1 MAAAA
6 AAAEGNSAAAATS
19 PPPPPPEGNDE
30 DGEEAES
37 PQEEEEDEEEEAAAA
52 GPSSG
57 VAGGNSAGFRLTAV
71 RRDPAVRLQH
81 GVSGLEPL
89 AWSEDHR
96 VSVSTARSIAVLEQ
110 LSDIQ
115 GGGSNS
121 SGGAATDLVIH
132 RTAVPAPAA
141 ACHLKVGSKKE
152 VAECKEKFASSKDP
166 TVSQTFML
174 DRVFNP
180 EGKSLPSMR
189 GFKYASWSPL
199 GCDANGRCL
208 LAALTVDNRL
218 TIHTNLNRLQWVQLV
233 DLTEFYGERLY
244 ENSYRLCKGEGPR
257 ADLGD
262 FSEFQ
267 RRHSMQ
273 TPVRMEWSG
282 ICTTQQVKHNNEC
295 RDVGSVLLA
304 VIFENGNIAV
314 WQFQLPFV
322 GKESITSCNTI
333 ESGISS
339 PSVLSWWEYEHS
351 NRKMS
356 GLIVGS
362 AFGPVKILPV
372 NLKAVKGYFTLRQP
386 VVLWQEMD
394 QLPVHSIKSI
404 PLYHPYQKCSC
415 SLVVAARGCYVFWC
429 LLLISKAGL
438 NVHNSHVTGLHS
450 LPIISMTAD
459 KQNGT
464 IYTCS
469 IDGKVRQLIPI
480 FTDVALKFEHQL
492 LKLSEV
498 FGSVRTHGIAV
509 SPCGAYLAVVTTEG
523 MTNGLHPITKS
534 YQVQFVTLKT
544 FEEAAAQLLESS
556 VQNLFRQV
564 DLTDLVRWK
573 ILKDKHIP
581 RFLQEALDKKIES
594 FGSTYFWRFKLF
606 LLRILYQS
614 LQKAPS
620 EALWRPTHEDT
631 KVLIAHSPGTDGSE
645 EPQQDEGTLKQD
657 SKQNPSNVVSG
668 VDMDDLADDSLVRPS
683 DLGGREP
690 MEEKLLEIQAQIE
703 AVEMH
708 LTREHMK
715 RVLGEVYLHTWITE
729 NTSIPTRGVCD
740 FLMCDESYDDR
751 TARVLIGH
759 ILKKM
764 NKQTFPEHCS
774 LCKEILPFADRKQ
787 AVCSNGH
794 IWLRCFLTY
803 QACQSLVYRRCLLRD
818 SIARHPTPEGIPTSE
833 FQDVLAWCQESP

>member
-1 MAAAA
+1 MESNTADKARVEPAADGPAPPKKEEGEAGGKEPAA
-6 AAAEGNSAAAATS
+6 DATPGPSAA
-19 PPPPPPEGNDE
+19 
-30 DGEEAES
+30 
-37 PQEEEEDEEEEAAAA
+37 
-52 GPSSG
+52 
-57 VAGGNSAGFRLTAV
+57 FRLLVT
-71 RRDPAVRLQH
+71 RREPAVRLQYAAS
-81 GVSGLEPL
+81 GVEPL

-96 VSVSTARSIAVLEQ
+96 VSVSTARSIAVLELICDVHNPGQ
-110 LSDIQ
+110 
-115 GGGSNS
+115 
-121 SGGAATDLVIH
+121 DLVIH
-132 RTAVPAPAA
+132 RTSVPAPLNS
-141 ACHLKVGSKKE
+141 CLLKVGSKAE
-152 VAECKEKFASSKDP
+152 VAECKEQFATSTDP

-180 EGKSLPSMR
+180 EGKALPPMR
-189 GFKYASWSPL
+189 GFKYTSWSPM

-208 LAALTVDNRL
+208 LAALTMDNRL
-218 TIHTNLNRLQWVQLV
+218 TIQANLNRLQWVQLV
-233 DLTEFYGERLY
+233 DLTEIYGKRLY
-244 ENSYRLCKGEGPR
+244 ENNYGLSENEDSEV
-257 ADLGD
+257 DLED

-273 TPVRMEWSG
+273 TAVRMEWSG

-304 VIFENGNIAV
+304 VLFENGDIAV
-314 WQFQLPFV
+314 WQFQLPFA
-322 GKESITSCNTI
+322 GKDSISSCNTI
-333 ESGISS
+333 ESGINS

-386 VVLWQEMD
+386 VLLWKEMD
-394 QLPVHSIKSI
+394 QLPVHSIKCV

-415 SLVVAARGCYVFWC
+415 SLVVAARGPYVFWC

-450 LPIISMTAD
+450 LPIVSMTAD

-464 IYTCS
+464 VYTCS
-469 IDGKVRQLIPI
+469 SDGKVRQLIPI

-492 LKLSEV
+492 IKLADV

-509 SPCGAYLAVVTTEG
+509 SPCGAYLAVITTEG
-523 MTNGLHPITKS
+523 MVNGLHPVNKN

-556 VQNLFRQV
+556 VQNLFKQV
-564 DLTDLVRWK
+564 DLIDLVRWK
-573 ILKDKHIP
+573 ILKYKLIP
-581 RFLQEALDKKIES
+581 QFLQEALEKKIES
-594 FGSTYFWRFKLF
+594 SGATYFWRFKLF

-614 LQKAPS
+614 MQKTPS
-620 EALWRPTHEDT
+620 EALWKPNPEDS
-631 KVLIAHSPGTDGSE
+631 KILLIDSPGMGIAEDE
-645 EPQQDEGTLKQD
+645 QQDEGTSSRQVTKLGLQERRKEGDPED
-657 SKQNPSNVVSG
+657 STDDTLTQSG
-668 VDMDDLADDSLVRPS
+668 D
-683 DLGGREP
+683 GGQEP
-690 MEEKLLEIQAQIE
+690 IEEKLLEIQGKIE

-729 NTSIPTRGVCD
+729 NTSIPTRGLCN
-740 FLMCDESYDDR
+740 FLMSDEDYDDR

-759 ILKKM
+759 ISKKM

-774 LCKEILPFADRKQ
+774 LCKEVLPFTDRKQ

-803 QACQSLVYRRCLLRD
+803 QSCQSLIYRRCLLHD
-818 SIARHPTPEGIPTSE
+818 SIARHPVPEDPDWIKRLL
-833 FQDVLAWCQESP
+833 QSPCPFCDSPVF

>member
-6 AAAEGNSAAAATS
+6 ERGGSPSLSA
-19 PPPPPPEGNDE
+19 
-30 DGEEAES
+30 GEEEPPLGLDS
-37 PQEEEEDEEEEAAAA
+37 LVEEAAAA
-52 GPSSG
+52 P
-57 VAGGNSAGFRLTAV
+57 SAGFRLTAV
-71 RRDPAVRLQH
+71 RREPAVRLQH

-110 LSDIQ
+110 LSDVH
-115 GGGSNS
+115 
-121 SGGAATDLVIH
+121 SGGQEMVIH
-132 RTAVPAPAA
+132 RTAVPAPSA
-141 ACHLKVGSKKE
+141 ACLLKVGPKRE
-152 VAECKEKFASSKDP
+152 VAECKEKFASSVDP

-180 EGKSLPSMR
+180 ERKSLPPMR
-189 GFKYASWSPL
+189 GFKYSSWSPL

-208 LAALTVDNRL
+208 LAALTMDNRL
-218 TIHTNLNRLQWVQLV
+218 TIHANLNRLQWVQLV
-233 DLTEFYGERLY
+233 DLTEIYGERLY
-244 ENSYRLCKGEGPR
+244 EASYKLSKADAPRGE
-257 ADLGD
+257 LGD

-304 VIFENGNIAV
+304 VLFENGNIAV
-314 WQFQLPFV
+314 WQFQLPFL

-333 ESGISS
+333 ESGITS
-339 PSVLSWWEYEHS
+339 PSVLSWWEYEHN

-394 QLPVHSIKSI
+394 QLPVHSIKCI

-415 SLVVAARGCYVFWC
+415 SLVVAARGAYVFWC

-450 LPIISMTAD
+450 LPIVSMTAD

-464 IYTCS
+464 VYTCS
-469 IDGKVRQLIPI
+469 SDGK
-480 FTDVALKFEHQL
+480 
-492 LKLSEV
+492 
-498 FGSVRTHGIAV
+498 
-509 SPCGAYLAVVTTEG
+509 
-523 MTNGLHPITKS
+523 
-534 YQVQFVTLKT
+534 
-544 FEEAAAQLLESS
+544 
-556 VQNLFRQV
+556 
-564 DLTDLVRWK
+564 
-573 ILKDKHIP
+573 
-581 RFLQEALDKKIES
+581 EALDKKIES
-594 FGSTYFWRFKLF
+594 CGSTYFWRFKLF

-614 LQKAPS
+614 MQKAPS
-620 EALWRPTHEDT
+620 EVMWRPSHEDA
-631 KVLIAHSPGTDGSE
+631 KILISDSPGMGSTE
-645 EPQQDEGTLKQD
+645 DDQEEGT
-657 SKQNPSNVVSG
+657 SKQASKQSLCDTG
-668 VDMDDLADDSLVRPS
+668 KGMDIDDTADDSLPQSS
-683 DLGGREP
+683 DIGGREP

-740 FLMCDESYDDR
+740 FLMSDDGYDDR

-774 LCKEILPFADRKQ
+774 LCKEILPFTDRKQ

-803 QACQSLVYRRCLLRD
+803 QSCQSLVYRRCLLHD
-818 SIARHPTPEGIPTSE
+818 SIARHPTPEDPEWIKRLLQGPCT
-833 FQDVLAWCQESP
+833 FCDSPVF

>member
-1 MAAAA
+1 MIEDALFQV
-6 AAAEGNSAAAATS
+6 GINSRKVFLLQLFL
-19 PPPPPPEGNDE
+19 EVLFVIF
-30 DGEEAES
+30 
-37 PQEEEEDEEEEAAAA
+37 QV
-52 GPSSG
+52 GP
-57 VAGGNSAGFRLTAV
+57 
-71 RRDPAVRLQH
+71 
-81 GVSGLEPL
+81 
-89 AWSEDHR
+89 
-96 VSVSTARSIAVLEQ
+96 
-110 LSDIQ
+110 
-115 GGGSNS
+115 
-121 SGGAATDLVIH
+121 
-132 RTAVPAPAA
+132 
-141 ACHLKVGSKKE
+141 KKE
-152 VAECKEKFASSKDP
+152 VAECKEKFANSMDP

-180 EGKSLPSMR
+180 EGKSLPPMR
-189 GFKYASWSPL
+189 GFKYSSWSPL

-208 LAALTVDNRL
+208 LAALTMDNRL
-218 TIHTNLNRLQWVQLV
+218 TIHANLNRLQWMQLV
-233 DLTEFYGERLY
+233 DLTEIYGERLY
-244 ENSYRLCKGEGPR
+244 EASYKLSKADTPRGE
-257 ADLGD
+257 LED
-262 FSEFQ
+262 FPEFQ

-304 VIFENGNIAV
+304 VLFENGNIAV
-314 WQFQLPFV
+314 WQFQLPFL

-333 ESGISS
+333 ESGICS
-339 PSVLSWWEYEHS
+339 PSVLSWWEYEHN

-394 QLPVHSIKSI
+394 QLPVHSIKCI

-415 SLVVAARGCYVFWC
+415 SLVVAARGAYVFWC

-450 LPIISMTAD
+450 LPIVSMTAD

-464 IYTCS
+464 VYTCS
-469 IDGKVRQLIPI
+469 SDGKVRQLIPI

-492 LKLSEV
+492 IKLSEV

-509 SPCGAYLAVVTTEG
+509 SPCGAYLAVITTEG
-523 MTNGLHPITKS
+523 MTNGLHPVNKN

-564 DLTDLVRWK
+564 DLTDRVRWK

-581 RFLQEALDKKIES
+581 QFLQEALDKKIES
-594 FGSTYFWRFKLF
+594 CGSTYFWRLKLF

-614 LQKAPS
+614 MQKAPS
-620 EALWRPTHEDT
+620 EVMWRPSHEDA
-631 KVLIAHSPGTDGSE
+631 KILISDSPGMGSTE
-645 EPQQDEGTLKQD
+645 DDQEEGT
-657 SKQNPSNVVSG
+657 SKQASRQSLCDTG
-668 VDMDDLADDSLVRPS
+668 KGMDIDDTADDSFPQSS
-683 DLGGREP
+683 DIGGREP

-740 FLMCDESYDDR
+740 FLMSDAGYDDR
-751 TARVLIGH
+751 TARVSAPLCSGGLVLKVTSFSPFH
-759 ILKKM
+759 ILNLNYNFEVGKR
-764 NKQTFPEHCS
+764 TVITSS
-774 LCKEILPFADRKQ
+774 LPVSLSCHSLKLWSMRERKDRWWNLDRVQ
-787 AVCSNGH
+787 
-794 IWLRCFLTY
+794 
-803 QACQSLVYRRCLLRD
+803 
-818 SIARHPTPEGIPTSE
+818 
-833 FQDVLAWCQESP
+833 

>member
-1 MAAAA
+1 MAAAAGASGGSPAAAEEEPPLGLDSLVEEAAAA
-6 AAAEGNSAAAATS
+6 AAA
-19 PPPPPPEGNDE
+19 
-30 DGEEAES
+30 
-37 PQEEEEDEEEEAAAA
+37 
-52 GPSSG
+52 
-57 VAGGNSAGFRLTAV
+57 SAGFRLTAV
-71 RRDPAVRLQH
+71 RREPAVRLQH

-110 LSDIQ
+110 LSDVH
-115 GGGSNS
+115 GGGQEM
-121 SGGAATDLVIH
+121 VIH

-141 ACHLKVGSKKE
+141 ACYLKVGPKKE
-152 VAECKEKFASSKDP
+152 VAECREKFSSSMDP

-180 EGKSLPSMR
+180 EGKSLPPMR
-189 GFKYASWSPL
+189 GFKYSSWSPL

-208 LAALTVDNRL
+208 LAALTMDNRL
-218 TIHTNLNRLQWVQLV
+218 TIHANLNRLQWVQLV
-233 DLTEFYGERLY
+233 DLTEIYGERLY
-244 ENSYRLCKGEGPR
+244 EASYKLSKADTPRGE
-257 ADLGD
+257 LED
-262 FSEFQ
+262 FAEFQ

-304 VIFENGNIAV
+304 VLFENSNIAV
-314 WQFQLPFV
+314 WQFQLPFL

-339 PSVLSWWEYEHS
+339 PSVLSWWEYEHN

-394 QLPVHSIKSI
+394 QLPVHSIKCI

-415 SLVVAARGCYVFWC
+415 SLVVAARGSYVFWC

-450 LPIISMTAD
+450 LPIVSMTAD

-464 IYTCS
+464 VYTCS
-469 IDGKVRQLIPI
+469 SDGKVRQLIPI

-492 LKLSEV
+492 IKLSEV

-509 SPCGAYLAVVTTEG
+509 SPCGAYLAVITTEG
-523 MTNGLHPITKS
+523 MTNGLHPVNKN

-573 ILKDKHIP
+573 ILKEKHIP
-581 RFLQEALDKKIES
+581 QFLQEALDKKIES
-594 FGSTYFWRFKLF
+594 CGSTYFWRFKLF

-614 LQKAPS
+614 MQKAPS
-620 EALWRPTHEDT
+620 EVMWRPSHEDT
-631 KVLIAHSPGTDGSE
+631 KILISDSPGMGSTE
-645 EPQQDEGTLKQD
+645 DDQEEGTSKRA
-657 SKQNPSNVVSG
+657 SKQG
-668 VDMDDLADDSLVRPS
+668 LCDTGKGMDIDDTADDSLPQS
-683 DLGGREP
+683 SEIGGHEP
-690 MEEKLLEIQAQIE
+690 MEEKLLEVQAQIE

-740 FLMCDESYDDR
+740 FLMSDDGYEDR

-774 LCKEILPFADRKQ
+774 LCKEILPFTDRKQ

-803 QACQSLVYRRCLLRD
+803 QSCQSLVYRRCLLHD
-818 SIARHPTPEGIPTSE
+818 SIARHPTPEDPEWIKRLLQGPCT
-833 FQDVLAWCQESP
+833 FCDSPVF

>member
-6 AAAEGNSAAAATS
+6 TRGGSPSLSA
-19 PPPPPPEGNDE
+19 
-30 DGEEAES
+30 GEEEPPLGLDS
-37 PQEEEEDEEEEAAAA
+37 LVEEAAAA
-52 GPSSG
+52 AP
-57 VAGGNSAGFRLTAV
+57 SAGFRLTAV
-71 RRDPAVRLQH
+71 RREPAVRLQH

-110 LSDIQ
+110 LSDVH
-115 GGGSNS
+115 
-121 SGGAATDLVIH
+121 SGGQEMVIH
-132 RTAVPAPAA
+132 RTAVPAPSA
-141 ACHLKVGSKKE
+141 ACLLKVGPKKE
-152 VAECKEKFASSKDP
+152 VAECKEKFASSVDP

-180 EGKSLPSMR
+180 EGKSLPPMR
-189 GFKYASWSPL
+189 GFKYSSWSPL

-208 LAALTVDNRL
+208 LAALTMDNRL

-233 DLTEFYGERLY
+233 DLTQIYGERLY
-244 ENSYRLCKGEGPR
+244 EASYKLSKADTPRGE
-257 ADLGD
+257 LGD

-304 VIFENGNIAV
+304 VLFENGNIAV
-314 WQFQLPFV
+314 WQFQLPF
-322 GKESITSCNTI
+322 
-333 ESGISS
+333 
-339 PSVLSWWEYEHS
+339 L
-351 NRKMS
+351 
-356 GLIVGS
+356 
-362 AFGPVKILPV
+362 
-372 NLKAVKGYFTLRQP
+372 
-386 VVLWQEMD
+386 
-394 QLPVHSIKSI
+394 
-404 PLYHPYQKCSC
+404 
-415 SLVVAARGCYVFWC
+415 
-429 LLLISKAGL
+429 AGL

-450 LPIISMTAD
+450 LPIVSMTAD

-464 IYTCS
+464 VYTCS
-469 IDGKVRQLIPI
+469 SDGKVRQLIPI

-492 LKLSEV
+492 IKLSEV

-509 SPCGAYLAVVTTEG
+509 SPCGAYLAVITTEG
-523 MTNGLHPITKS
+523 MTNGLHPVNKN

-581 RFLQEALDKKIES
+581 QFLQEALDKKIES
-594 FGSTYFWRFKLF
+594 CGSTYFWRFKLF

-614 LQKAPS
+614 MQKAPS
-620 EALWRPTHEDT
+620 EVMWRPSHEDA
-631 KVLIAHSPGTDGSE
+631 KILISDSPGMGSTE
-645 EPQQDEGTLKQD
+645 DDQEEGT
-657 SKQNPSNVVSG
+657 SKQASKQSLCDTG
-668 VDMDDLADDSLVRPS
+668 KGIDIDDNADDSLPQSS
-683 DLGGREP
+683 DIGGREP

-740 FLMCDESYDDR
+740 FLMSDDGYDDR

-774 LCKEILPFADRKQ
+774 LCKEILPFTDRKQ

-803 QACQSLVYRRCLLRD
+803 QSCQSLVYRRCLLHD
-818 SIARHPTPEGIPTSE
+818 SIARHPTPEDPEWIKRLLQGPCT
-833 FQDVLAWCQESP
+833 FCDSPVF

>member
-1 MAAAA
+1 
-6 AAAEGNSAAAATS
+6 
-19 PPPPPPEGNDE
+19 
-30 DGEEAES
+30 
-37 PQEEEEDEEEEAAAA
+37 
-52 GPSSG
+52 
-57 VAGGNSAGFRLTAV
+57 LTAV
-71 RRDPAVRLQH
+71 RREPAVRLQH

-110 LSDIQ
+110 LSDVH
-115 GGGSNS
+115 
-121 SGGAATDLVIH
+121 SGGQEMVIH

-141 ACHLKVGSKKE
+141 ACHLKVGPKKE
-152 VAECKEKFASSKDP
+152 VAECREKFANSVDP

-180 EGKSLPSMR
+180 EGKSLPPMR
-189 GFKYASWSPL
+189 GFKYSSWSPL

-208 LAALTVDNRL
+208 LAALTMDNRL
-218 TIHTNLNRLQWVQLV
+218 TIHANLNRLQWVQLV
-233 DLTEFYGERLY
+233 DLTEIYGERLY
-244 ENSYRLCKGEGPR
+244 EASYKLTKADTPRGE
-257 ADLGD
+257 LGD

-295 RDVGSVLLA
+295 WDVGSVLLA
-304 VIFENGNIAV
+304 VVFENGNLAI
-314 WQFQLPFV
+314 WQFQLPFL

-339 PSVLSWWEYEHS
+339 PSVLS
-351 NRKMS
+351 
-356 GLIVGS
+356 
-362 AFGPVKILPV
+362 
-372 NLKAVKGYFTLRQP
+372 
-386 VVLWQEMD
+386 
-394 QLPVHSIKSI
+394 
-404 PLYHPYQKCSC
+404 C
-415 SLVVAARGCYVFWC
+415 
-429 LLLISKAGL
+429 
-438 NVHNSHVTGLHS
+438 
-450 LPIISMTAD
+450 
-459 KQNGT
+459 
-464 IYTCS
+464 
-469 IDGKVRQLIPI
+469 DGKVRQLIPI

-492 LKLSEV
+492 IKVSEV

-509 SPCGAYLAVVTTEG
+509 SPCGAYLAVITTEG
-523 MTNGLHPITKS
+523 MTNGLHPVNKN

-581 RFLQEALDKKIES
+581 QFLQEALDKKIES
-594 FGSTYFWRFKLF
+594 CGSTYFWRFKLF

-614 LQKAPS
+614 MQKAPS
-620 EALWRPTHEDT
+620 EVMWRPSHEDT
-631 KVLIAHSPGTDGSE
+631 KILISDSPGMGSTE
-645 EPQQDEGTLKQD
+645 DDQEEGT
-657 SKQNPSNVVSG
+657 SKQASKQSACDAG
-668 VDMDDLADDSLVRPS
+668 KGMDIDDTADDSLPPS
-683 DLGGREP
+683 SDIGGREP

-740 FLMCDESYDDR
+740 FLMSDDGYDDR

-774 LCKEILPFADRKQ
+774 LCKEILPFTDRKQ

-803 QACQSLVYRRCLLRD
+803 QSCQSLVYRRCLLHD
-818 SIARHPTPEGIPTSE
+818 SIARHPTPEDPEWIKRLLQGPCT
-833 FQDVLAWCQESP
+833 FCDSPVF

>member
-6 AAAEGNSAAAATS
+6 ERGGSPSLSA
-19 PPPPPPEGNDE
+19 
-30 DGEEAES
+30 GEEEPPLGLDS
-37 PQEEEEDEEEEAAAA
+37 LVEEAAAA
-52 GPSSG
+52 P
-57 VAGGNSAGFRLTAV
+57 SAGFRLTAV
-71 RRDPAVRLQH
+71 RREPAVRLQH

-110 LSDIQ
+110 LSDVH
-115 GGGSNS
+115 
-121 SGGAATDLVIH
+121 SGGQEMVIH
-132 RTAVPAPAA
+132 RTAVPAPSA
-141 ACHLKVGSKKE
+141 ACLLKVGPKRE
-152 VAECKEKFASSKDP
+152 VAECKEKFASSVDP

-180 EGKSLPSMR
+180 ERKSLPPMR
-189 GFKYASWSPL
+189 GFKYSSWSPL

-208 LAALTVDNRL
+208 LAALTMDNRL
-218 TIHTNLNRLQWVQLV
+218 TIHANLNRLQWVQLV
-233 DLTEFYGERLY
+233 DLTEIYGERLY
-244 ENSYRLCKGEGPR
+244 EASYKLSKADAPRGE
-257 ADLGD
+257 LGD

-304 VIFENGNIAV
+304 VLFENGNIAV
-314 WQFQLPFV
+314 WQFQLPF
-322 GKESITSCNTI
+322 
-333 ESGISS
+333 
-339 PSVLSWWEYEHS
+339 L
-351 NRKMS
+351 
-356 GLIVGS
+356 
-362 AFGPVKILPV
+362 
-372 NLKAVKGYFTLRQP
+372 
-386 VVLWQEMD
+386 
-394 QLPVHSIKSI
+394 
-404 PLYHPYQKCSC
+404 
-415 SLVVAARGCYVFWC
+415 
-429 LLLISKAGL
+429 
-438 NVHNSHVTGLHS
+438 GLHS
-450 LPIISMTAD
+450 LPIVSMTAD

-464 IYTCS
+464 VYTCS
-469 IDGKVRQLIPI
+469 SDGKVRQLIPI

-492 LKLSEV
+492 IKLSEV

-509 SPCGAYLAVVTTEG
+509 SPCGAYLAVITTEG
-523 MTNGLHPITKS
+523 MTNGLHPVNKN

-581 RFLQEALDKKIES
+581 QFLQEALDKKIES
-594 FGSTYFWRFKLF
+594 CGSTYFWRFKLF

-614 LQKAPS
+614 MQKAPS
-620 EALWRPTHEDT
+620 EVMWRPSHEDA
-631 KVLIAHSPGTDGSE
+631 KILISDSPGMGSTE
-645 EPQQDEGTLKQD
+645 DDQEEGT
-657 SKQNPSNVVSG
+657 SKQASKQSLCDTG
-668 VDMDDLADDSLVRPS
+668 KGMDIDDTADDSLPQSS
-683 DLGGREP
+683 DIGGREP

-740 FLMCDESYDDR
+740 FLMSDDGYDDR

-774 LCKEILPFADRKQ
+774 LCKEILPFTDRKQ

-803 QACQSLVYRRCLLRD
+803 QSCQSLVYRRCLLHD
-818 SIARHPTPEGIPTSE
+818 SIARHPTPEDPEWIKRLLQGPCT
-833 FQDVLAWCQESP
+833 FCDSPVF

>member
-1 MAAAA
+1 M
-6 AAAEGNSAAAATS
+6 SAAGS
-19 PPPPPPEGNDE
+19 SLVSEEPPE
-30 DGEEAES
+30 DG
-37 PQEEEEDEEEEAAAA
+37 P
-52 GPSSG
+52 GP
-57 VAGGNSAGFRLTAV
+57 SAGFRLTV
-71 RRDPAVRLQH
+71 TRREPAVQLQYPVT
-81 GVSGLEPL
+81 GVESL

-96 VSVSTARSIAVLEQ
+96 ISVCNSRNISVLEQ
-110 LSDIQ
+110 RCDVHSCSQEMI
-115 GGGSNS
+115 
-121 SGGAATDLVIH
+121 IH
-132 RTAVPAPAA
+132 RTSVPAPLNS
-141 ACHLKVGSKKE
+141 CTLKVGCKKE
-152 VAECKEKFASSKDP
+152 VDDCKEKFANSKDP

-180 EGKSLPSMR
+180 EGKTLPSMR
-189 GFKYASWSPL
+189 GFKYTSWSPL
-199 GCDANGRCL
+199 GCDSNGRCL
-208 LAALTVDNRL
+208 LAALTMDNRL
-218 TIHTNLNRLQWVQLV
+218 TVQANLNRLQWMQLE
-233 DLTEFYGERLY
+233 DLTEIYGERLFEANY
-244 ENSYRLCKGEGPR
+244 KMAKGDTPKGE
-257 ADLGD
+257 LGD
-262 FSEFQ
+262 FPEFQ

-295 RDVGSVLLA
+295 RDVSTVLLA
-304 VIFENGNIAV
+304 VLFENGNIAV
-314 WQFQLPFV
+314 WQFQIPFV

-339 PSVLSWWEYEHS
+339 PSVLAWWEYEHN

-362 AFGPVKILPV
+362 AFGPIKILPV

-386 VVLWQEMD
+386 VVLWQESD
-394 QLPVHSIKSI
+394 QVPVHSIKCIS
-404 PLYHPYQKCSC
+404 LYHPYQKCSC
-415 SLVVAARGCYVFWC
+415 SLVVAARGSYVFWC

-450 LPIISMTAD
+450 LPIVSMSVD

-469 IDGKVRQLIPI
+469 NDGKVRQLIPI

-492 LKLSEV
+492 IKLSDV

-509 SPCGAYLAVVTTEG
+509 SPCGAYLAVITTEG
-523 MTNGLHPITKS
+523 MNNGLHPVNKN

-556 VQNLFRQV
+556 VQNLFRQM

-573 ILKDKHIP
+573 ILRGKHIP
-581 RFLQEALDKKIES
+581 PFLQEALDKKMED
-594 FGSTYFWRFKLF
+594 GSLYFWRFRLF

-614 LQKAPS
+614 MKKSNSDVP
-620 EALWRPTHEDT
+620 WRPTHEDT
-631 KVLIAHSPGTDGSE
+631 KVLISDATSVGSNEEDQQDSEQEQTGATSSKEATKSSLDEMAKVADNPAGDTNAAHSSDTG
-645 EPQQDEGTLKQD
+645 
-657 SKQNPSNVVSG
+657 
-668 VDMDDLADDSLVRPS
+668 DLPTQI
-683 DLGGREP
+683 
-690 MEEKLLEIQAQIE
+690 KLLQIQGKIE

-740 FLMCDESYDDR
+740 FLTADEEHDDR

-774 LCKEILPFADRKQ
+774 LCKEVLPFTDRKQ
-787 AVCSNGH
+787 AICSNGH
-794 IWLRCFLTY
+794 AWVRCFLTY
-803 QACQSLVYRRCLLRD
+803 QACQNLSYRRCLLHD
-818 SIARHPTPEGIPTSE
+818 SIARHPVPEDPEWIKRLLQGPCT
-833 FQDVLAWCQESP
+833 FCDSPVF

>member
-1 MAAAA
+1 MRAAAQEAAVKMAAA
-6 AAAEGNSAAAATS
+6 ERGGSGGGPGSPSLSA
-19 PPPPPPEGNDE
+19 
-30 DGEEAES
+30 GEEEPPLGLDS
-37 PQEEEEDEEEEAAAA
+37 LVEEAAAA
-52 GPSSG
+52 
-57 VAGGNSAGFRLTAV
+57 ASAGFRLTAV
-71 RRDPAVRLQH
+71 RREPAVRLQH

-110 LSDIQ
+110 LSDVH
-115 GGGSNS
+115 
-121 SGGAATDLVIH
+121 SGGQEMVIH

-141 ACHLKVGSKKE
+141 ACHLKVGPKKE
-152 VAECKEKFASSKDP
+152 VAECREKFANSVDP

-180 EGKSLPSMR
+180 EGKSLPPMR
-189 GFKYASWSPL
+189 GFKYSSWSPL

-208 LAALTVDNRL
+208 LAALTMDNRL
-218 TIHTNLNRLQWVQLV
+218 TIHANLNRLQWVQLV
-233 DLTEFYGERLY
+233 DLTEIYGERLY
-244 ENSYRLCKGEGPR
+244 EASYTLTKADTPRGE
-257 ADLGD
+257 LGD

-295 RDVGSVLLA
+295 WDVGSVLLA
-304 VIFENGNIAV
+304 VVFEN
-314 WQFQLPFV
+314 
-322 GKESITSCNTI
+322 

-339 PSVLSWWEYEHS
+339 PSVLSWWEYEHN

-394 QLPVHSIKSI
+394 QLPVHSIKCI

-415 SLVVAARGCYVFWC
+415 SLVVAARGPYVFWC

-450 LPIISMTAD
+450 LPIVSMTAD

-464 IYTCS
+464 VYTCS
-469 IDGKVRQLIPI
+469 SDG
-480 FTDVALKFEHQL
+480 
-492 LKLSEV
+492 
-498 FGSVRTHGIAV
+498 
-509 SPCGAYLAVVTTEG
+509 
-523 MTNGLHPITKS
+523 
-534 YQVQFVTLKT
+534 KT

-564 DLTDLVRWK
+564 DLTDL
-573 ILKDKHIP
+573 
-581 RFLQEALDKKIES
+581 S
-594 FGSTYFWRFKLF
+594 M
-606 LLRILYQS
+606 
-614 LQKAPS
+614 QKAPS
-620 EALWRPTHEDT
+620 EVMWRPSHEDA
-631 KVLIAHSPGTDGSE
+631 KILISDSPGMGSTE
-645 EPQQDEGTLKQD
+645 DDQEEGT
-657 SKQNPSNVVSG
+657 SKQASKQSACDTG
-668 VDMDDLADDSLVRPS
+668 KGMDIDDAADDSLPPS
-683 DLGGREP
+683 SDIGGREP
-690 MEEKLLEIQAQIE
+690 MEEKLLEIQAQID

-740 FLMCDESYDDR
+740 FLMSDDGYDDR

-774 LCKEILPFADRKQ
+774 LCKEILPFTDRKQ

-803 QACQSLVYRRCLLRD
+803 QSCQSLVYRRCLLHD
-818 SIARHPTPEGIPTSE
+818 SIARHPTPEDPEWIKRLLQGPCT
-833 FQDVLAWCQESP
+833 FCDSPVF

>member
-6 AAAEGNSAAAATS
+6 AAAGSGGS
-19 PPPPPPEGNDE
+19 PALSSG
-30 DGEEAES
+30 GEEPPAGPES
-37 PQEEEEDEEEEAAAA
+37 PAEEAVSA
-52 GPSSG
+52 GP
-57 VAGGNSAGFRLTAV
+57 SAGFRLTAV
-71 RRDPAVRLQH
+71 RREPAVRLQH

-110 LSDIQ
+110 LSDIH
-115 GGGSNS
+115 
-121 SGGAATDLVIH
+121 SGGQELVIH

-141 ACHLKVGSKKE
+141 GCLLKVGSKKE
-152 VAECKEKFASSKDP
+152 VAECKEKFANSKDP

-180 EGKSLPSMR
+180 EGKSLPPMR
-189 GFKYASWSPL
+189 GFKYSSWSPL

-208 LAALTVDNRL
+208 LAALTMDNRL
-218 TIHTNLNRLQWVQLV
+218 TIHANLNRLQWVQLV
-233 DLTEFYGERLY
+233 DLTEMYGERLY
-244 ENSYRLCKGEGPR
+244 ETSYKLSKVETPRGE
-257 ADLGD
+257 LGD
-262 FSEFQ
+262 FAEFQ

-304 VIFENGNIAV
+304 VLFENGNIAA

-333 ESGISS
+333 ESGINS
-339 PSVLSWWEYEHS
+339 PSVLSWWEYEHN

-394 QLPVHSIKSI
+394 QLPVHSIKCI

-415 SLVVAARGCYVFWC
+415 SLVVAARGSYVFWC

-450 LPIISMTAD
+450 LPIVSMTAD

-464 IYTCS
+464 VYTCS
-469 IDGKVRQLIPI
+469 SDGKVRQLIPI

-492 LKLSEV
+492 IKLSEV

-509 SPCGAYLAVVTTEG
+509 SPCGAYLAVITTEG
-523 MTNGLHPITKS
+523 MTNGLHPVNKN

-581 RFLQEALDKKIES
+581 QFLQEALDKKIES
-594 FGSTYFWRFKLF
+594 CGSTYFWRFKLF

-614 LQKAPS
+614 MQKTPS
-620 EALWRPTHEDT
+620 EVMWRPSHEDT
-631 KVLIAHSPGTDGSE
+631 KVLISDSPGMGSTEDDHQEEGTSKQASKQSLCEVSKGTDPDDPADDTLAHS
-645 EPQQDEGTLKQD
+645 
-657 SKQNPSNVVSG
+657 
-668 VDMDDLADDSLVRPS
+668 S
-683 DLGGREP
+683 DVGGHEP
-690 MEEKLLEIQAQIE
+690 MEEKLLEIQARIE

-740 FLMCDESYDDR
+740 FLMSDEGYDDR

-774 LCKEILPFADRKQ
+774 LCKEILPFTDRKQ

-803 QACQSLVYRRCLLRD
+803 QSCQSLVYRRCLLHD
-818 SIARHPTPEGIPTSE
+818 SIARHPTPEDPEWIKRLLQGPCT
-833 FQDVLAWCQESP
+833 FCDSPVF

>member
-1 MAAAA
+1 MAAA
-6 AAAEGNSAAAATS
+6 
-19 PPPPPPEGNDE
+19 PPSL
-30 DGEEAES
+30 A
-37 PQEEEEDEEEEAAAA
+37 EEAALGRALPPSEA
-52 GPSSG
+52 RPASGP
-57 VAGGNSAGFRLTAV
+57 AFSAS
-71 RRDPAVRLQH
+71 RREPAVRLQH
-81 GVSGLEPL
+81 NVSGVEPL

-96 VSVSTARSIAVLEQ
+96 VS
-110 LSDIQ
+110 
-115 GGGSNS
+115 
-121 SGGAATDLVIH
+121 
-132 RTAVPAPAA
+132 
-141 ACHLKVGSKKE
+141 VGSKKE

-166 TVSQTFML
+166 AVSQTFML

-189 GFKYASWSPL
+189 GYKYSSWSPL

-208 LAALTVDNRL
+208 LAALTLDNRL
-218 TIHTNLNRLQWVQLV
+218 TIHANLNRLQWVQLV
-233 DLTEFYGERLY
+233 DLTELYGERLS
-244 ENSYRLCKGEGPR
+244 ENGYMLSKGELPP
-257 ADLGD
+257 ADLGNLP
-262 FSEFQ
+262 EFQ

-304 VIFENGNIAV
+304 VLFENGNIAI
-314 WQFQLPFV
+314 WQFQLPFA

-333 ESGISS
+333 ESGVDS
-339 PSVLSWWEYEHS
+339 PSVMSWWEYEHS

-362 AFGPVKILPV
+362 TFGPVKILPV

-386 VVLWQEMD
+386 VILWQEMD

-450 LPIISMTAD
+450 LPIVSMTVD
-459 KQNGT
+459 RQNGT

-480 FTDVALKFEHQL
+480 FTDIALKFEHQL
-492 LKLSEV
+492 IKLSEV
-498 FGSVRTHGIAV
+498 FGSVRTHGIAM
-509 SPCGAYLAVVTTEG
+509 SPCGAYLALITTEG
-523 MTNGLHPITKS
+523 MINGLHPITKN
-534 YQVQFVTLKT
+534 YQVQFLTLKT
-544 FEEAAAQLLESS
+544 FEEAAAQLLEPS
-556 VQNLFRQV
+556 VQNLFKQV

-581 RFLQEALDKKIES
+581 QFLQEALDKKIENC
-594 FGSTYFWRFKLF
+594 GSNYFWRFKLF
-606 LLRILYQS
+606 LLRTLYQS
-614 LQKAPS
+614 LQKVPS

-631 KVLIAHSPGTDGSE
+631 KVLLAPSPE
-645 EPQQDEGTLKQD
+645 HQQEQGTLKQG
-657 SKQNPSNVVSG
+657 SKQLLSEASKDVE
-668 VDMDDLADDSLVRPS
+668 MDDAAEDSLTHS
-683 DLGGREP
+683 SEEGGREP
-690 MEEKLLEIQAQIE
+690 VEQKLLEIQAQIE
-703 AVEMH
+703 TVEMH

-715 RVLGEVYLHTWITE
+715 QVLGEVYLHTWITE
-729 NTSIPTRGVCD
+729 NTSIPTRGICD
-740 FLMCDESYDDR
+740 FLMVDNSNEDR

-774 LCKEILPFADRKQ
+774 LCKEILPFTDRKQ
-787 AVCSNGH
+787 AICSNGH

-803 QACQSLVYRRCLLRD
+803 QACQSLMYRRCLLRD
-818 SIARHPTPEGIPTSE
+818 SIARHPTPEDPEWIKRLLQGPCT
-833 FQDVLAWCQESP
+833 FCDSPVF